1 MAGAKMTDKTK
12 LKPRRLMLFMS
23 GDLSRALDAYKDRK
37 EKELGMRVPYNQII
51 RQALEKH
58 LGS

>member
-1 MAGAKMTDKTK
+1 MTDKTK